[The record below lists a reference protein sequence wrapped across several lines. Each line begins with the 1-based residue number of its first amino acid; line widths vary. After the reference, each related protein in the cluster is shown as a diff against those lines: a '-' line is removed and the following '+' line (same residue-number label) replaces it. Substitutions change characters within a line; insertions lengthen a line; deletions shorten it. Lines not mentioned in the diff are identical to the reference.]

1 MSVQFGRWN
10 FDGKPVDRDY
20 LEKAR
25 ASIAPCGPDDA
36 GSYSKNNITIV
47 YHAFHTTKE
56 SRRET
61 QPHVTAS
68 GAILTWDGRLDNRAD
83 LIQQL
88 RDVVTITSTDVAI
101 VAAAYKY
108 WGSDCFAMLIG
119 DWALSLWDPHT
130 RSLILAKDP
139 IGTRHLYYTLDSDQV
154 TWCSILDPLLLFAG
168 KTFRLEE
175 EYLAG
180 WLAFFPASHLTPYV
194 GIHSV
199 PPSSSVLIQ
208 AGHRAVSVY
217 WDFDPA
223 KRIRYCSDAEYED
236 HFREVFTQ
244 AVRRRLRADC
254 PVLAELS
261 GGLDSS
267 SIVCVADILV
277 TRGAAEAPRL
287 DTISYYDDTEPNLN
301 ERPYFRL
308 VEEKRGRL
316 GRHIDFSG
324 REFFKPEL
332 AGTKFALSPGASLRH
347 DQAAKEFN
355 DCVTSQ
361 GIRVVLSGMGG
372 DEITGGV
379 PTPIPGIQDLITAG
393 NFNVL
398 ADQLKLWAL
407 TKKKPW
413 FHLLF
418 EAVKGFLPA
427 ALARAPRSRRPAPWL
442 NKTFVKRNRAALQGY
457 ESRLTLFGS
466 LPSFQTNL
474 ITLGGLRRQ
483 IGADVLPSEPVYEKR
498 YPYLDRDLLEFMYAI
513 PRQQVVR
520 AGQRRSLMR
529 RALMEVVP
537 EGILDRKRKAF
548 VARAPTAAISSEWT
562 SLREITRNMVSASLG
577 VITEQSLSEFLYKA
591 RQGQPVPLVQLMR
604 TLYLELWLRSVSQR
618 EILAGVDQGA
628 ATTFKHL
635 APAPIS
641 AEKT

>member
-1 MSVQFGRWN
+1 MSAQFGTWN
-10 FDGKPVDRDY
+10 WDGRPTDPQY
-20 LEKAR
+20 LESVKATL
-25 ASIAPCGPDDA
+25 APFGPDNC
-36 GSYSKNNITIV
+36 GSYGNGNISILSC
-47 YHAFHTTKE
+47 AFHTTKE

-61 QPHVTAS
+61 QPHFTAS
-68 GAILTWDGRLDNRAD
+68 GAVIAWDGRLDNRAH
-83 LIQQL
+83 LIARF
-88 RDVVTITSTDVAI
+88 RDVLKGTPTDVSLVG
-101 VAAAYKY
+101 VAYET
-108 WGSDCFAMLIG
+108 WGTSCFAKLIG
-119 DWALSLWDPHT
+119 DWAISIWNPND

-139 IGTRHLYYTLDSDQV
+139 IGMRHLYYTLDRDQV
-154 TWCSILDPLLLFAG
+154 TWSSVLNPLLLSTG

-208 AGHRAVSVY
+208 AGNRIVSVY

-223 KRIRYCSDAEYED
+223 KRIRYRSDAEYED
-236 HFREVFTQ
+236 HFRDIFTQ
-244 AVRRRLRADC
+244 AVRRGLRSDC

-267 SIVCVADILV
+267 SIVCVADVLV
-277 TRGAAEAPRL
+277 TGGAAETPRL

-301 ERPYFRL
+301 ERPYFTQ
-308 VEEKRGRL
+308 VEDKRGRI

-324 REFFKPEL
+324 REFFKPGL
-332 AGTKFALSPGASLRH
+332 AGTRLALSPGASLLH
-347 DQAAKEFN
+347 DQPAKEFN
-355 DCVTSQ
+355 DCLTSQ
-361 GIRVVLSGMGG
+361 GIRVVLSGIGG

-379 PTPIPGIQDLITAG
+379 PTPTPEIQDLIATG
-393 NFNVL
+393 DFNVL
-398 ADQLKLWAL
+398 AHQVKLWAL

-427 ALARAPRSRRPAPWL
+427 PLAPAPRSGRPAPWL
-442 NKTFVKRNRAALQGY
+442 NETFVRRNQVALQGY
-457 ESRLTLFGS
+457 ERRLKLFGS

-474 ITLGGLRRQ
+474 ITLDGLRRQ
-483 IGADVLPSEPVYEKR
+483 IGSDVLPTEPVYEKR

-529 RALMEVVP
+529 RALVGIVP
-537 EGILDRKRKAF
+537 EEILERKRKAF
-548 VARAPTAAISSEWT
+548 VARAPMAAISSEWT
-562 SLREITRNMVSASLG
+562 SLREISRNMVSASLG
-577 VITEQSLSEFLYKA
+577 VIEERSLSEFLHKA
-591 RQGQPVPLVQLMR
+591 RHGQPVPLVQLMR

-628 ATTFKHL
+628 ATPFNHL